1 MFTECR
7 ACPLCASWP
16 LFRIHPI
23 NSNLMAADWAS
34 TAAIVSE
41 IRMSAGHDHGV
52 EGMSDARLVWAVTV
66 NMGLTVVQI
75 VGGTLAGSLAFVAD
89 ALHNFSHASS
99 SGPALLAPQY
109 ARRPSRNPTRSPF

>member
-52 EGMSDARLVWAVTV
+52 EGMRDARLVWAVTV
-66 NMGLTVVQI
+66 PMGLTVVTI
-75 VGGTLAGSLAFVAD
+75 VGGILAGLPALVD
-89 ALHNFSHASS
+89 HALHKLRDADSREMAGEEERSAGAK
-99 SGPALLAPQY
+99 SG
-109 ARRPSRNPTRSPF
+109 